1 MNSDSST
8 SDTGHKASA
17 VFDFIV
23 YEVKETLALITI
35 NRPEKHNAISLQ
47 TLSELQAA
55 VGLEAGHSSLVPT

>member
-35 NRPEKHNAISLQ
+35 NRPEKLNAINPAMEVLRR
-47 TLSELQAA
+47 TFDLD
-55 VGLEAGHSSLVPT
+55 V